1 MAEPFKESLSFSR
14 AGFKTK
20 TPDISALAFER
31 VQPQAVELEEA
42 VLGAILLDK
51 DAISV
56 VIEILKPESFYKPAH
71 QKIYQAMTQLFATHQ
86 PIDTLTIR
94 EQLHKSQQLEEVGGL
109 AYVLQLANKVA
120 SAANL
125 EVHAKIV
132 AQKFVQRE
140 LIKISTHTIQ
150 DCFEDTKDVFD
161 LLDSAEQGL
170 YDITDNYLRRGY
182 ESVGSLVR
190 KAQQR
195 LETMIHHE
203 SGMSGIPSGFPDL
216 DQLTSGWQR
225 SNLIIVAA
233 RPGMGKTAFTLALA
247 RNAAMDHQSPVAL
260 FSLEM
265 NNLEL
270 VNRLI
275 SMEAEIEGSKMR
287 NARLDEDDWTKL
299 HSAVTRLGEA
309 PIYID
314 DTPSLN
320 VFELRAKCR
329 RLHQQHKISMV
340 VIDYLQLMTVGSTD
354 KKGSRE
360 QEISTISRA
369 LKSLA
374 KEINIPVIALSQ
386 LNRAAETQ
394 SKENKRPQLSNLRE
408 SGAIEQDADMVLFI
422 YRPDYYELENAYEMP
437 KGYTELIIA
446 KHRNGATGTV
456 GMKFLDKFAKFVPLQ
471 QNIDP
476 FGLGGS
482 TAGIPGSGGPGSMP
496 NVIIKQS
503 RMNEEDEIPF

>member
-1 MAEPFKESLSFSR
+1 MAESLKESLSFTKSN
-14 AGFKTK
+14 FKPR
-20 TPDISALAFER
+20 TPDVSSLAYER
-31 VQPQAVELEEA
+31 LQPQAIELEEA
-42 VLGAILLDK
+42 VLGAVMLDK
-51 DAISV
+51 DAISIV
-56 VIEILKPESFYKPAH
+56 LDILKPESFYKPAN
-71 QKIYQAMTQLFATHQ
+71 QKIYQSMIRLFETNQ

-94 EQLHKSQQLEEVGGL
+94 EILHKTKLLEEIGGL
-109 AYVLQLANKVA
+109 AYILELANKVA
-120 SAANL
+120 SSANL
-125 EVHAKIV
+125 EYHAKIV

-140 LIKISTHTIQ
+140 LIKNSTAIIQ

-195 LETMIHHE
+195 LENMTHQE
-203 SGMSGIPSGFPDL
+203 SGMSGIPSGFPEL
-216 DQLTSGWQR
+216 DELTSGWQK

-233 RPGMGKTAFTLALA
+233 RPGMGKTSFTLALA
-247 RNAAMDHQSPVAL
+247 RNAAMDYNTPVAL

-275 SMEAEIEGSKMR
+275 SMEAEIEGGKMR
-287 NARLDEDDWTKL
+287 NAKLDDEDWTKL
-299 HSAVTRLGEA
+299 NQSINKLSDA

-329 RLHQQHKISMV
+329 RLHQQYKIGMV
-340 VIDYLQLMTVGSTD
+340 IIDYLQLMTVGSND

-408 SGAIEQDADMVLFI
+408 SGAIEQDADMVMFI
-422 YRPDYYELENAYEMP
+422 YRPDYYELENTFEMP

-456 GMKFLDKFAKFVPLQ
+456 GMKFIDKFAKFVPLQ
-471 QNIDP
+471 QNFDP
-476 FGLGGS
+476 FGS
-482 TAGIPGSGGPGSMP
+482 VATP

-503 RMNEEDEIPF
+503 KMNDEEDIPF

>member
-1 MAEPFKESLSFSR
+1 MAESFKESLKLSPGGLKYKSQE
-14 AGFKTK
+14 AN
-20 TPDISALAFER
+20 PLAFER
-31 VQPQAVELEEA
+31 IQPQAIELEET
-42 VLGAILLDK
+42 VLGAIMLDK
-51 DAISV
+51 DAISIV
-56 VIEILKPESFYKPAH
+56 LDILKPESFYKPAH
-71 QKIYQAMTQLFATHQ
+71 QKIYEAMIKLFETSQ
-86 PIDTLTIR
+86 PIDTLTVR
-94 EQLHKSQQLEEVGGL
+94 EMLHKNKQLEEVGGL
-109 AYVLQLANKVA
+109 AMILNLANKVA
-120 SAANL
+120 SSANL
-125 EVHAKIV
+125 EYHARIV

-140 LIKISTHTIQ
+140 LIRISTSIIQ
-150 DCFEDTKDVFD
+150 DSFEDSKDVFD

-170 YDITDNYLRRGY
+170 YDITDKYLRRGY

-190 KAQQR
+190 MAKQR
-195 LETMIHHE
+195 LETMSHSE
-203 SGMSGIPSGFPDL
+203 SGLSGVPSGFPEL
-216 DQLTSGWQR
+216 DKLTSGWQK

-233 RPGMGKTAFTLALA
+233 RPGMGKTAFTLAIG
-247 RNAAMDHQSPVAL
+247 RNAAMDHNIPVAL

-270 VNRLI
+270 VNRLL

-287 NARLDEDDWTKL
+287 NGNLDDTDWHKLNHSLTK
-299 HSAVTRLGEA
+299 LGEA

-329 RLHQQHKISMV
+329 RLHQQYKIGMV
-340 VIDYLQLMTVGSTD
+340 IIDYLQLMTLGGTD
-354 KKGSRE
+354 KKTNRE

-374 KEINIPVIALSQ
+374 KEINIPVVALSQ

-394 SKENKRPQLSNLRE
+394 GKDNRRPQLSNLRE
-408 SGAIEQDADMVLFI
+408 SGAIEQDADMVMFI
-422 YRPDYYELENAYEMP
+422 YRPDYYDLENNYEVP

-456 GMKFLDKFAKFVPLQ
+456 GMKFIDHFAKFVPLDQ
-471 QNIDP
+471 QFDP
-476 FGLGGS
+476 FGAL
-482 TAGIPGSGGPGSMP
+482 PGSIP

-503 RMNEEDEIPF
+503 AMNEEDDIPF

>member
-1 MAEPFKESLSFSR
+1 MAESLKD
-14 AGFKTK
+14 ALK
-20 TPDISALAFER
+20 ISQGGLRYKNQENSPLAYER
-31 VQPQAVELEEA
+31 IQPQAIELEET
-42 VLGAILLDK
+42 VLGAIMLDK
-51 DAISV
+51 DAISIV
-56 VIEILKPESFYKPAH
+56 LDILQPESFYKPAH
-71 QKIYQAMTQLFATHQ
+71 QKIYQAMVKLFQSSQ
-86 PIDTLTIR
+86 PIDTLTVR
-94 EQLHKSQQLEEVGGL
+94 EILHKSNQLEEVGGL
-109 AYVLQLANKVA
+109 SFILELANKVA
-120 SAANL
+120 SSANL
-125 EVHAKIV
+125 EYHARIV

-140 LIKISTHTIQ
+140 LIRISTGIIQ
-150 DCFEDTKDVFD
+150 DSFEDSKDVFD
-161 LLDSAEQGL
+161 LLDAAEQGL
-170 YDITDNYLRRGY
+170 YDITDKYLRRGY
-182 ESVGSLVR
+182 ESVGSLIR
-190 KAQQR
+190 LAKHR

-203 SGMSGIPSGFPDL
+203 SGISGVASGFPEL
-216 DQLTSGWQR
+216 DKITSGWQR

-233 RPGMGKTAFTLALA
+233 RPGMGKTAFTLAMG
-247 RNAAMDHQSPVAL
+247 RNAAMDFNVPVAL

-270 VNRLI
+270 VNRLL
-275 SMEAEIEGSKMR
+275 SMESEIEGGKMR
-287 NARLDEDDWTKL
+287 NGKLDEDDWTKL
-299 HSAVTRLGEA
+299 NHSITKLGEA

-329 RLHQQHKISMV
+329 RLHQQYKIGLV
-340 VIDYLQLMTVGSTD
+340 IIDYLQLMTIGGAD

-394 SKENKRPQLSNLRE
+394 TKENKRPQLSNLRE

-422 YRPDYYELENAYEMP
+422 YRPDYYDLETNYDMP
-437 KGYTELIIA
+437 KGSTELIIA

-456 GMKFLDKFAKFVPLQ
+456 NLRFIDKYAKFVPAD
-471 QNIDP
+471 NPFDP
-476 FGLGGS
+476 FSHMSSS
-482 TAGIPGSGGPGSMP
+482 TP

-503 RMNEEDEIPF
+503 AMNDEEPTPF

>member
-1 MAEPFKESLSFSR
+1 MAESLKESLSISTG
-14 AGFKTK
+14 GFKRK
-20 TPDISALAFER
+20 TPDLSALSYER
-31 VQPQAVELEEA
+31 LQPQAVELEEA
-42 VLGAILLDK
+42 ILGAIMLDK

-56 VIEILKPESFYKPAH
+56 VLDILKPESFYKPAH
-71 QKIYQAMTQLFATHQ
+71 TKIYQGMVKLFETNQA
-86 PIDTLTIR
+86 IDTLTVR
-94 EQLHKSQQLEEVGGL
+94 EILHKTKVLDEIGGL
-109 AYVLQLANKVA
+109 SYILELANKVA

-125 EVHAKIV
+125 EFHARIV

-140 LIKISTHTIQ
+140 LIKRCTVTIQ

-170 YDITDNYLRRGY
+170 FDITDNYLRRGY

-190 KAQQR
+190 LAQQR
-195 LETMIHHE
+195 LELMSHQE
-203 SGMSGIPSGFPDL
+203 SGLSGIPSGFPEL
-216 DQLTSGWQR
+216 DEITSGWQK

-247 RNAAMDHQSPVAL
+247 RNAAMDYQTPVAV

-287 NARLDEDDWTKL
+287 NAKLEEDDWTKMN
-299 HSAVTRLGEA
+299 HSINKLSEA

-329 RLHQQHKISMV
+329 RLHQQYKVGMV
-340 VIDYLQLMTVGSTD
+340 IIDYLQLMTSGSAD
-354 KKGSRE
+354 KKGNRE
-360 QEISTISRA
+360 QEISSISRA

-374 KEINIPVIALSQ
+374 KEINVPVIALSQ
-386 LNRAAETQ
+386 LNRAAESQT
-394 SKENKRPQLSNLRE
+394 KDNKRPQLSNLRE
-408 SGAIEQDADMVLFI
+408 SGAIEQDADMVMFI
-422 YRPDYYELENAYEMP
+422 YRPEYYELESSHDMP
-437 KGYTELIIA
+437 RGYTELIIA

-456 GMKFLDKFAKFVPLQ
+456 GMKFIDKYAKFVPLQ
-471 QNIDP
+471 QNFDP
-476 FGLGGS
+476 FGVNS
-482 TAGIPGSGGPGSMP
+482 PGNNP

-503 RMNEEDEIPF
+503 KMNEEEEIPF

>member
-1 MAEPFKESLSFSR
+1 MAEPIKDTFAINSGNFR
-14 AGFKTK
+14 RK
-20 TPDISALAFER
+20 TPDPSALAYER
-31 VQPQAVELEEA
+31 IQPQAVELEEA
-42 VLGAILLDK
+42 VLGAVMLDK

-56 VIEILKPESFYKPAH
+56 VLDILKPESFYKPAH
-71 QKIYQAMTQLFATHQ
+71 QKIYEGMIRLFETNQ
-86 PIDTLTIR
+86 PIDTLTVR
-94 EQLHKSQQLEEVGGL
+94 EMLHKTKILEEVGGL
-109 AYVLQLANKVA
+109 SYILELANKVA
-120 SAANL
+120 SSANL
-125 EVHAKIV
+125 EYHARIV

-140 LIKISTHTIQ
+140 LIKISTGTIQ

-170 YDITDNYLRRGY
+170 YEITDNYLRRGY

-190 KAQQR
+190 MAQNR
-195 LETMIHHE
+195 LETMSHLD
-203 SGMSGIPSGFPDL
+203 SGLSGTASGFPEL
-216 DQLTSGWQR
+216 DDITSGWQK

-233 RPGMGKTAFTLALA
+233 RPGMGKTSFTLALA
-247 RNAAMDHQSPVAL
+247 RNAAMDYQTPVAL

-275 SMEAEIEGSKMR
+275 SMEAEIEGTKMR
-287 NARLDEDDWTKL
+287 NAKLDEDDWNKL
-299 HSAVTRLGEA
+299 NHAINKLSEA

-329 RLHQQHKISMV
+329 RLHQQYKIGLV
-340 VIDYLQLMTVGSTD
+340 IIDYLQLMTLGSVD
-354 KKGSRE
+354 KKGNRE

-394 SKENKRPQLSNLRE
+394 SKDNKRPQLSNLRE
-408 SGAIEQDADMVLFI
+408 SGAIEQDADMVMFI
-422 YRPDYYELENAYEMP
+422 YRPEYYELENTFEMP

-456 GMKFLDKFAKFVPLQ
+456 GMKFIDKYAKFVPLE
-471 QNIDP
+471 QNFDP
-476 FGLGGS
+476 FG
-482 TAGIPGSGGPGSMP
+482 SMANTP

-503 RMNEEDEIPF
+503 KMNEEEDIPF

>member
-1 MAEPFKESLSFSR
+1 MAESLKESLKIHSGTTRYRSQE
-14 AGFKTK
+14 
-20 TPDISALAFER
+20 PNPLAYER
-31 VQPQAVELEEA
+31 IQPQAIELEET
-42 VLGAILLDK
+42 VLGAIMLDK
-51 DAISV
+51 DAISIV
-56 VIEILKPESFYKPAH
+56 LDILHPQSFYKPSH
-71 QKIYQAMTQLFATHQ
+71 QKIYQAMVKLFEASQ
-86 PIDTLTIR
+86 PIDTLTVR
-94 EQLHKSQQLEEVGGL
+94 EMLHKNQQLDEVGGL
-109 AYVLQLANKVA
+109 AYILELANKVA
-120 SAANL
+120 SSANL
-125 EVHAKIV
+125 EYHARIV

-140 LIKISTHTIQ
+140 LIRISTHIIQ
-150 DCFEDTKDVFD
+150 DSFEDSKDVFD
-161 LLDSAEQGL
+161 LLDAAEQGL
-170 YDITDNYLRRGY
+170 YDITDKYLRRGY

-190 KAQQR
+190 MAKHR
-195 LETMIHHE
+195 LENMSHHE
-203 SGMSGIPSGFPDL
+203 SGISGVASGFPDL
-216 DQLTSGWQR
+216 DKLTSGWQK

-233 RPGMGKTAFTLALA
+233 RPGMGKTSFTLALG
-247 RNAAMDHQSPVAL
+247 RNAAMDYDTPVAL

-270 VNRLI
+270 VNRLL

-287 NARLDEDDWTKL
+287 NAKLDDDDWNKLNHAITK
-299 HSAVTRLGEA
+299 LGEA

-329 RLHQQHKISMV
+329 RLHQQYKIGLV
-340 VIDYLQLMTVGSTD
+340 VIDYLQLMTVGGSD

-394 SKENKRPQLSNLRE
+394 TKDNKRPQLSNLRE
-408 SGAIEQDADMVLFI
+408 SGAIEQDADMVMFI
-422 YRPDYYELENAYEMP
+422 YRPDYYDLESNYDMP
-437 KGYTELIIA
+437 KGLTELIIA

-456 GMKFLDKFAKFVPLQ
+456 NMRFIDKYAKFVPVEQ
-471 QNIDP
+471 SFDP
-476 FGLGGS
+476 FS
-482 TAGIPGSGGPGSMP
+482 HMSAGMP

-503 RMNEEDEIPF
+503 AMNDEEPTPF

>member
-1 MAEPFKESLSFSR
+1 MAESIKDTLSIQR
-14 AGFKTK
+14 GGFK
-20 TPDISALAFER
+20 PRQADLSSLAYEKI
-31 VQPQAVELEEA
+31 QPQAVELEEA
-42 VLGAILLDK
+42 ILGAIMLDK

-56 VIEILKPESFYKPAH
+56 VMDILKADSFYKPAH
-71 QKIYQAMTQLFATHQ
+71 QKIYKAMIQLFQSNQ

-94 EQLHKSQQLEEVGGL
+94 EILHKSQILEEVGGL
-109 AYVLQLANKVA
+109 AYVLELANKVA
-120 SAANL
+120 SSANL
-125 EVHAKIV
+125 EYHAKIV

-140 LIKISTHTIQ
+140 LIKISTLTIQ

-161 LLDSAEQGL
+161 LLDSAEQSL

-182 ESVGSLVR
+182 ESVGSLII
-190 KAQQR
+190 KAQKR
-195 LETMIHHE
+195 LETMSHHE
-203 SGMSGIPSGFPDL
+203 SGLSGIPSGFPEL
-216 DQLTSGWQR
+216 DAITSGWQK

-233 RPGMGKTAFTLALA
+233 RPGVGKTSFTLALG
-247 RNAAMDHQSPVAL
+247 RNAAMDYNTPVAL

-275 SMEAEIEGSKMR
+275 SMEAEIEGTKMR
-287 NARLDEDDWTKL
+287 NGKLDDDDWTRLNQVINK
-299 HSAVTRLGEA
+299 LGESQ
-309 PIYID
+309 IYID

-329 RLHQQHKISMV
+329 RLHQQYKIGLV
-340 VIDYLQLMTVGSTD
+340 IIDYLQLMTAGSND
-354 KKGSRE
+354 KKGNRE
-360 QEISTISRA
+360 QEIATISRA
-369 LKSLA
+369 LKGLA

-394 SKENKRPQLSNLRE
+394 SRENRRPQLSNLRE
-408 SGAIEQDADMVLFI
+408 SGAIEQDADMVMFI
-422 YRPDYYELENAYEMP
+422 YRPDTYELENNYEMP

-456 GMKFLDKFAKFVPLQ
+456 GMKFIDHFAKFVPLK
-471 QNIDP
+471 QNFDP
-476 FGLGGS
+476 FGS
-482 TAGIPGSGGPGSMP
+482 TTVP

-503 RMNEEDEIPF
+503 KMNEEDEIPF

>member
-1 MAEPFKESLSFSR
+1 MSESLKETLKLSPGGLR
-14 AGFKTK
+14 YRNQEQA
-20 TPDISALAFER
+20 PLAYER
-31 VQPQAVELEEA
+31 VQPQAIELEET
-42 VLGAILLDK
+42 VLGAIMLDK

-56 VIEILKPESFYKPAH
+56 VLDILKPESFYKPAH
-71 QKIYQAMTQLFATHQ
+71 QKIYQAMVQLFQTSQ
-86 PIDTLTIR
+86 PIDTLTVR
-94 EQLHKSQQLEEVGGL
+94 EILHKTKQLDEIGGL
-109 AYVLQLANKVA
+109 AYILELANKVA
-120 SAANL
+120 SSANL
-125 EVHAKIV
+125 EYHARIV

-140 LIKISTHTIQ
+140 LIRISTLIIQ
-150 DCFEDTKDVFD
+150 DSYEDMKDVFD
-161 LLDSAEQGL
+161 LLDTAEQGL
-170 YDITDNYLRRGY
+170 YDITDKYLRRGY

-190 KAQQR
+190 LAKQR
-195 LETMIHHE
+195 LETMSHHE
-203 SGMSGIPSGFPDL
+203 SGISGVASGFPEL
-216 DQLTSGWQR
+216 DSITSGWQK

-233 RPGMGKTAFTLALA
+233 RPGMGKTSFTLAMA
-247 RNAAMDHQSPVAL
+247 RNAAMDYQVPVAL

-270 VNRLI
+270 VNRLL
-275 SMEAEIEGSKMR
+275 SMEAEIEGGKMR
-287 NARLDEDDWTKL
+287 NGRLDEEDWTKL
-299 HSAVTRLGEA
+299 NHSLGKLSEA

-329 RLHQQHKISMV
+329 RLHQQYKIGMV
-340 VIDYLQLMTVGSTD
+340 IIDYLQLMTAGGAD

-394 SKENKRPQLSNLRE
+394 TKENKRPQLSNLRE

-422 YRPDYYELENAYEMP
+422 YRPDYYDLENNYEMP

-456 GMKFLDKFAKFVPLQ
+456 GMKFMERYAKFVPLE
-471 QNIDP
+471 QNFDP
-476 FGLGGS
+476 FSNL
-482 TAGIPGSGGPGSMP
+482 TAAAP

-503 RMNEEDEIPF
+503 AMNEEDDIPF

>member
-1 MAEPFKESLSFSR
+1 MAEPLKDSLSVTMSGYKRKFTES
-14 AGFKTK
+14 
-20 TPDISALAFER
+20 TPLAYDR
-31 VQPQAVELEEA
+31 VQPQALELEEA
-42 VLGAILLDK
+42 VLGAIMLDK
-51 DAISV
+51 DAISIV
-56 VIEILKPESFYKPAH
+56 LDILKPESFYRPAN
-71 QKIYQAMTQLFATHQ
+71 QKIYEGMIRLFETNQ
-86 PIDTLTIR
+86 PIDTLTVR
-94 EQLHKSQQLEEVGGL
+94 EILHKTQILDQVGGL
-109 AYVLQLANKVA
+109 AYILELANKVA
-120 SAANL
+120 SSANL
-125 EVHAKIV
+125 EFHARIV

-140 LIKISTHTIQ
+140 LIKISTVTIQ
-150 DCFEDTKDVFD
+150 DCYEDNKDVFD
-161 LLDSAEQGL
+161 LLDTAEQSL

-190 KAQQR
+190 MAQQR
-195 LETMIHHE
+195 LENMSHLD
-203 SGMSGIPSGFPDL
+203 SGLSGTPSGFPEL
-216 DQLTSGWQR
+216 DDITSGWQK
-225 SNLIIVAA
+225 SNLIIIAA
-233 RPGMGKTAFTLALA
+233 RPGMGKTSFTLALA
-247 RNAAMDHQSPVAL
+247 RNSAMDYNVPVAL

-287 NARLDEDDWTKL
+287 NAKLDEDDWSKL
-299 HSAVTRLGEA
+299 NHSINKLSEA
-309 PIYID
+309 PIFID

-329 RLHQQHKISMV
+329 RLHQQYKIGMV
-340 VIDYLQLMTVGSTD
+340 IIDYLQLMTVGSAD
-354 KKGSRE
+354 KKGNRE
-360 QEISTISRA
+360 QEISAISRA

-408 SGAIEQDADMVLFI
+408 SGAIEQDADMVMFI
-422 YRPDYYELENAYEMP
+422 YRPEYYELENTFEMP

-456 GMKFLDKFAKFVPLQ
+456 GMRFIDKYAKFVPLEQ
-471 QNIDP
+471 TFDP
-476 FGLGGS
+476 FG
-482 TAGIPGSGGPGSMP
+482 SGAANVP

-503 RMNEEDEIPF
+503 KMNEEEDIPF